1 MLEVLGHVPA
11 QDYEQHAID
20 SSMSVNIRNS

>member
-1 MLEVLGHVPA
+1 MLEVLGHVPV
-11 QDYEQHAID
+11 QDYEQHTID